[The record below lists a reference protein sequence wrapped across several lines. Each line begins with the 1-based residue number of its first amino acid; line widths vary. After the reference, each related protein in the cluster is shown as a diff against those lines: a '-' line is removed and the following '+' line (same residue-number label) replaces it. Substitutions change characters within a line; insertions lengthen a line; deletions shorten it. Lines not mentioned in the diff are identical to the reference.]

1 VCRTHVIM
9 LWHVPTSL
17 ASHGLLHMRVLHVF
31 LPTRSCANHLLTC
44 CEGIKIKSP
53 IFKGGIL
60 EAFPS
65 LHQAQGS
72 KIKGSHMM
80 PCVTKCV
87 LIDWFSPDGSRFGMR
102 VLYMYLLE

>member
-1 VCRTHVIM
+1 M

-53 IFKGGIL
+53 IFKGVVL
-60 EAFPS
+60 ETFPS

-72 KIKGSHMM
+72 KLKGSHKM
-80 PCVTKCV
+80 PCVNKCV
-87 LIDWFSPDGSRFGMR
+87 LLAWFFTRWFKVWYEDHTHVLSQVSGSTH
-102 VLYMYLLE
+102 